1 MLVCWD
7 VALSLCPVTL
17 DTGDFYWSPV
27 RLCQTLDQR
36 RVPLRAAVLVEVAG
50 DSLLHPGL
58 DKVRRRPVGEAVCM
72 LSLCVYLIVSVSVVC
87 VVGAR
92 LCIVYTCMH
101 DVPLT
106 QIHRPVLVGKA
117 TELLPYT
124 YRVIPLQ
131 P

>member
-1 MLVCWD
+1 
-7 VALSLCPVTL
+7 
-17 DTGDFYWSPV
+17 
-27 RLCQTLDQR
+27 
-36 RVPLRAAVLVEVAG
+36 
-50 DSLLHPGL
+50 
-58 DKVRRRPVGEAVCM
+58 M

-117 TELLPYT
+117 TELLPHT
-124 YRVIPLQ
+124 HGVIPLQ
-131 P
+131 S